1 MRGDADPGPGPDL
14 DLDLD
19 LDREVDRDR
28 DRDLDP
34 VDHRPRVT
42 DHALVVAAH
51 VAAVRVAD
59 ELRAR
64 RSELASGGE
73 HDGGGDYPA
82 HGDVLPPHGLMQ
94 AAGVEREEARQR
106 A

>member
-19 LDREVDRDR
+19 LELELDRELDRAAS
-28 DRDLDP
+28 

-73 HDGGGDYPA
+73 HDGGGDDPA

-94 AAGVEREEARQR
+94 AAGVEREEA
-106 A
+106 